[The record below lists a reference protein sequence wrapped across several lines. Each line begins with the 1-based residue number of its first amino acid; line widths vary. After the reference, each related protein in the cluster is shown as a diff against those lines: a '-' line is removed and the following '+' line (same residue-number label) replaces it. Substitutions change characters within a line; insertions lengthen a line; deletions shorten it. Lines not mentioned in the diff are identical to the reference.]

1 MHMDIISLEIMH
13 DVHNLCGINQ
23 YEFHCKKRI
32 FLESVYTNV
41 YVYIEIFLINLYQ
54 YGNTPK

>member
-23 YEFHCKKRI
+23 YEFHCKKVFYLNR
-32 FLESVYTNV
+32 F
-41 YVYIEIFLINLYQ
+41 VYIEMFLINLYQ

>member
-23 YEFHCKKRI
+23 YEFHCKKSI
-32 FLESVYTNV
+32 LVESVYMYT
-41 YVYIEIFLINLYQ
+41 EMFLINLYQ
-54 YGNTPK
+54 YGNKQK

>member
-23 YEFHCKKRI
+23 YEFHKVFYLNRFMYI
-32 FLESVYTNV
+32 
-41 YVYIEIFLINLYQ
+41 YVY
-54 YGNTPK
+54 